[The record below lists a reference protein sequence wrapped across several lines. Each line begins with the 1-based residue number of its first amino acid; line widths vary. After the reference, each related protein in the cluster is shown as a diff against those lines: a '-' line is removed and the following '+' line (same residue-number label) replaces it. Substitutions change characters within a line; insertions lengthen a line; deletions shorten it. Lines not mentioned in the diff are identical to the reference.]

1 MSERILARTVHQ
13 VAIELPP
20 TETEYHTE
28 NLGRVSLHTQSTP
41 NSVCS
46 HMNRDGFSNHYHRRK
61 FLSGFAHNIF
71 VLNSC
76 VIFVKLPGVYAPSVL
91 MANAIGTN
99 TEIYA
104 RDKITGT
111 ICILDTPMRS
121 PP

>member
-1 MSERILARTVHQ
+1 MDFLAT
-13 VAIELPP
+13 I
-20 TETEYHTE
+20 T
-28 NLGRVSLHTQSTP
+28 
-41 NSVCS
+41 
-46 HMNRDGFSNHYHRRK
+46 DGSFYPD
-61 FLSGFAHNIF
+61 LHNIF
-71 VLNSC
+71 MLNSC
-76 VIFVKLPGVYAPSVL
+76 VMVDLFVKLPGVYVPSVL

>member
-1 MSERILARTVHQ
+1 
-13 VAIELPP
+13 
-20 TETEYHTE
+20 
-28 NLGRVSLHTQSTP
+28 
-41 NSVCS
+41 
-46 HMNRDGFSNHYHRRK
+46 MNRDENKGFSGHYHRRK

-71 VLNSC
+71 TLNSC
-76 VIFVKLPGVYAPSVL
+76 VMVDLFVKLPGVYVPSVL